1 MTSTSVFESESFN
14 RRLVEKLVEQR
25 DQILGGKA
33 DSDAAS
39 VWQQI
44 ALELSQDWELDCG
57 DLRWQD
63 LSRYFRCSLVLK
75 LSHRKWTMDQGLI
88 DRLQYPYLRKV
99 YVITIQFYR
108 KYCAKRM
115 AENSSEIEDNKLFI
129 KYTMDGRFDP
139 DVVSAFKRRSRKG
152 VRIYV
157 NINVDDPVYNL
168 PDDVK
173 KLLLQMEHHRRERF
187 HKIIPSDEAR
197 ESSPVL
203 LDGVPVPIENRSP
216 AAEKDFSPR
225 DLLEKESFS
234 VNTQEYDEIIKESLE
249 RELPPIPK
257 RRRLG
262 SFSPGCVEVWLETCE
277 MQSPAKS
284 CLVVSPQDDPLHMST
299 RISLSEPQFRPAT
312 GVDISQACAAVELVR
327 SQPPT
332 LIMASQLEAST
343 QDSIRIKQEP
353 SIDASSEIP
362 TLDAGFDPLLSS
374 VFTDSDNE
382 EEENDSGPG
391 KIVFDNQ
398 PAKDIVSL
406 PTEADQHEPSE
417 AEAIITSRTTQE
429 QLGVDRSQPPTLI
442 LASQPETTT
451 QELIRIK
458 QEHKT
463 EDLKTT
469 STLQADHDPY
479 LNSVL
484 TDSEDTE
491 EETAPSSSNGISG
504 KNVNYA
510 IMVDN
515 RRSPPSKDKSN
526 SLRDEQ
532 SEPNR
537 SEVEIVSSHPPMTLI
552 LSSSNGTPNATVKQE
567 SEIKVLD
574 ETPPADAVH
583 DPYLNGIFTDSDDD
597 DDDDEE
603 EENAP
608 SFKSVISNQPSNEVS
623 TSENR
628 SCPNSEETSNP
639 KPNKCVQD
647 QSELVEV
654 ERQFAPLVIASQ
666 EETQESVP
674 RNTSEVTLDPHISS
688 ICRNSDDEDE
698 EETNKNSSLT
708 VENLNTTS
716 VENHGSSSSTNLSS
730 QIENLN
736 LDPASS
742 LCLES
747 DTTVPSDP
755 NCSNTTPATQNSSNS
770 PTTTTTP
777 RCCSVVDRRLGMPA
791 LNNSLEPVPLHC
803 IVRQR
808 IPPVT
813 VAAELSS
820 GASQPRNSEVDSNET
835 EAVAQPMIQPS
846 SEEELV
852 RHPTH
857 NQPLQDSQNLG
868 DPIGHSYQSTDS
880 NRLVIAWSP
889 SSSSSSSGMT
899 QVSKA
904 EAPPTATSPTGPQF
918 REEQYDSIQ
927 PAIESRLRLQAV
939 LRSLWPELFARGGSF
954 CDFLHLLSILALNI
968 FPRLQPTTDRG
979 AIELL
984 RMVSPIACRLAYGNI
999 EPIADKQARVCPAT
1013 RKEGVR
1019 EDRGAGGDGA
1029 ESERCGLEVLDETQG
1044 NSKSSSIDETPMIV
1058 LSDDDEQENLP
1069 VRTKREYRV
1078 HK

>member
-835 EAVAQPMIQPS
+835 EAVAQPMKTPAKTTSKTTNDLLTKATQTDYYEMV
-846 SEEELV
+846 SESPDLRISRFHV
-852 RHPTH
+852 NIPFG
-857 NQPLQDSQNLG
+857 SQSPNLHVYMN
-868 DPIGHSYQSTDS
+868 DLRS
-880 NRLVIAWSP
+880 NRSRTPPVSAGNPTLKVLKCNFQLRLYCRFSHHPKKNSSDIQRIINHYKTARILVIQSATVTNRPIPTDWLSH
-889 SSSSSSSGMT
+889 GR
-899 QVSKA
+899 QA
-904 EAPPTATSPTGPQF
+904 HPPAH
-918 REEQYDSIQ
+918 
-927 PAIESRLRLQAV
+927 PA
-939 LRSLWPELFARGGSF
+939 
-954 CDFLHLLSILALNI
+954 
-968 FPRLQPTTDRG
+968 
-979 AIELL
+979 
-984 RMVSPIACRLAYGNI
+984 
-999 EPIADKQARVCPAT
+999 
-1013 RKEGVR
+1013 
-1019 EDRGAGGDGA
+1019 
-1029 ESERCGLEVLDETQG
+1029 
-1044 NSKSSSIDETPMIV
+1044 
-1058 LSDDDEQENLP
+1058 
-1069 VRTKREYRV
+1069 
-1078 HK
+1078 